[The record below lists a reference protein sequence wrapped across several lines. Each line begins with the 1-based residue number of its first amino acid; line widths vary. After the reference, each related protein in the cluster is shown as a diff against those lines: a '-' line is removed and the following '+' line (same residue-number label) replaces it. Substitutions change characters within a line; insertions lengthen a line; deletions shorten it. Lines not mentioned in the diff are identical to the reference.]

1 MSEFRTFGIVVI
13 MLFAFGCTMAQ
24 SNENASSKKVVA
36 KVFGNTNVTL
46 GSSDEFIS
54 MLKTFSPS
62 ISWGNDYG
70 NFQEVE
76 MTSFKL
82 AFAENNFKF
91 DNSWQ
96 YTYNFRLAKDFS
108 NKKVNYYFGAG
119 LNAGYR
125 NYNYQIYNGG
135 LSNIGDYYID
145 KYKSIDLNI
154 VAVPRV
160 TIDLG
165 ERFMIDINGVF
176 NVYSHK
182 YSNTNSNYSEPTSNS
197 VGDVF
202 PNKFT
207 IKVGVAYK
215 F

>member
-1 MSEFRTFGIVVI
+1 
-13 MLFAFGCTMAQ
+13 MLFAFSCSMAQ
-24 SNENASSKKVVA
+24 NDQNASKKEVVVKA
-36 KVFGNTNVTL
+36 FGNTDVTL
-46 GSSDEFIS
+46 GSPDEFIS
-54 MLKTFSPS
+54 VLKTFSPS
-62 ISWGNDYG
+62 ISWGKEYG

-82 AFAENNFKF
+82 AFAENNFEF
-91 DNSWQ
+91 NNSWQ
-96 YTYNFRLAKDFS
+96 YSYNFRLVKNFTN
-108 NKKVNYYFGAG
+108 NKFKYYFGAG
-119 LNAGYR
+119 LNAGYQYAKSEYDNR
-125 NYNYQIYNGG
+125 RFYYA
-135 LSNIGDYYID
+135 GDIQMN

-165 ERFMIDINGVF
+165 EKFMIDINGVF
-176 NVYSHK
+176 NIYSHK

-202 PNKFT
+202 PNQFT